1 MFNQIINW
9 LFTEGVKE
17 QQQVQ
22 NIVVKIEDRARQLS
36 GLTSTATQSYPDL
49 ISRLKHIYLLLDRL
63 VENSEIQKV
72 SLNVVA
78 DTIASQSEA
87 EAEAKLEIEEKVSN
101 NEQTT
106 PTFNTPPKIIPE
118 PKLSK
123 TAKELIEL
131 RDWVLLAKTGNNTP
145 SPAMLDVLYQ
155 QLGKVLE
162 KEGVTSLQE
171 NDKFDYERQQIVST
185 KVTDDPEK
193 NDIVAETVRPG
204 YIFNGSIIRPQEVII
219 YTKPIAL

>member
-1 MFNQIINW
+1 MFNQMINW
-9 LFTEGVKE
+9 LFPEGVKE

-22 NIVVKIEDRARQLS
+22 NIVVKIEDMARQLS
-36 GLTSTATQSYPDL
+36 GLTSTATQSSPDL

-87 EAEAKLEIEEKVSN
+87 EAKLEIEEKVSN

-106 PTFNTPPKIIPE
+106 PTFNTPPEIIPE

-162 KEGVTSLQE
+162 KEGVTSLEE

-185 KVTDDPEK
+185 KVTDDPQK

-219 YTKPIAL
+219 YTKATAL

>member
-1 MFNQIINW
+1 
-9 LFTEGVKE
+9 
-17 QQQVQ
+17 
-22 NIVVKIEDRARQLS
+22 
-36 GLTSTATQSYPDL
+36 
-49 ISRLKHIYLLLDRL
+49 LKHIYLLLDRL

-87 EAEAKLEIEEKVSN
+87 EAKLEIEEKVSN

-106 PTFNTPPKIIPE
+106 PTFNTPPEIIPE

-155 QLGKVLE
+155 K
-162 KEGVTSLQE
+162 
-171 NDKFDYERQQIVST
+171 
-185 KVTDDPEK
+185 
-193 NDIVAETVRPG
+193 
-204 YIFNGSIIRPQEVII
+204 SIRKRRCNFFRRE
-219 YTKPIAL
+219 

>member
-9 LFTEGVKE
+9 LFPEGVKE

-36 GLTSTATQSYPDL
+36 GLTSTATQSSPHL

-87 EAEAKLEIEEKVSN
+87 KLEIEQKVSN

-106 PTFNTPPKIIPE
+106 PTFNTPPEIIPE

-123 TAKELIEL
+123 TVKELIEL
-131 RDWVLLAKTGNNTP
+131 RDWVLLAKTENNTP

-162 KEGVTSLQE
+162 KEGVTSLEE

-193 NDIVAETVRPG
+193 NDIVAETIRPG
-204 YIFNGSIIRPQEVII
+204 YLFNGTIVRPQEVII
-219 YTKPIAL
+219 YDYIHC